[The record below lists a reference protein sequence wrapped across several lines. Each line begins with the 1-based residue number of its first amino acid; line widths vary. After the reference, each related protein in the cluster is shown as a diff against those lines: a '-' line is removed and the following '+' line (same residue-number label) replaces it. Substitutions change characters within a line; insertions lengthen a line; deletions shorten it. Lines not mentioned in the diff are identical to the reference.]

1 MSGIALVCA
10 LVFSLGL
17 SGIGFGQSES
27 LNCPVGTIVSNSM
40 SFSTSNFTII
50 HEKGTD
56 EYFANYAPWRV
67 YTGNTVTFTGGANV
81 QRITSIVIT
90 TTSTTYAS
98 AAVGGNLTILSG
110 TGNVSGSASGTIAT
124 ITVTGSNVK
133 SIRLKPSAQTR
144 WSNIVINYETVGS
157 TVIFNANGG
166 TGTMANQ
173 TASTSTALTAN
184 TFTRAGYTFSGWNTA
199 ADGSGTSY
207 ANSANYPFTASTTLY
222 AQWTP
227 NNYLITFDGN
237 GATGGST
244 TAQSIQTGG
253 TAALNTNG
261 FVRTGFTFSGWA
273 TTAGGVVAYSNGGN
287 YTMGTSDVTLYAV
300 WLAAG
305 THTVIFNANG
315 GSGTMSNQTSN
326 ATANLTNNAFTR
338 PGYTFTGWN
347 TAANGTGIA
356 YSNDASYSFSAN
368 ITLFAQWSANNNTIT
383 FDANG
388 GTGTM
393 SSQSI
398 ATDAIATLNSNTFSR
413 TGYTFAGWATSVG
426 GAVVYANGVSY
437 TMGSANVTLYAVW
450 TVNNYTVSFNGN
462 GATGGS
468 MSDQNFAAFATA
480 NLTANAFTKTGFTF
494 SGWNTSANGS
504 GTSYANSAS
513 YAMGTANVT
522 LYAQWVVF
530 VGPCYSANAP
540 TFSTSGSTNP
550 GDTDAGGSP
559 TNTIRLAT
567 GSAGGSIST
576 TANGV
581 TTGNVT
587 LKFRAK
593 GWSASETNVTV
604 TLDGQVVN
612 ITTLP
617 TSFQEITLNFTSVSA
632 NPVLQFS
639 TVTNKRVHIGNVS
652 IFCPPATPTLSVN
665 STSLTNLN
673 YTVGFG
679 PSAVQTFTLTGTNL
693 DGSNVDLVLA
703 NTNFEISSNNTT
715 FSNAITLPAYS
726 GTPQTVYVR
735 LKSGL
740 AVNAYSDV
748 IMIAGGGVA
757 LADEPAVNISGAV
770 SAVVTPVISSS
781 LTQTVQY
788 GNAVSYQITANNTPT
803 SYSASSLPAGLSIN
817 GSGLISGTITASVG
831 TVNTTITASNTAG
844 TDTKTLVWT
853 ITPKSLTISGLS
865 GANKVYDGTTN
876 ASLTGIATLNGIIGS
891 DVVTLSGSPSGNFA
905 NKNVGSNKSITITGY
920 SLSGAQA
927 GNYTL
932 TQPTGLTANIT
943 QKSVTVTGAT
953 AQDKVYNGT
962 TAASITG
969 ASLDGIISPDAVT
982 ISGGGTFASPNAGTG
997 IGVTASLTLSGADAG
1012 NYIITQPTGLSANI
1026 TKANPVFTT
1035 SPIAVNVGGTYSLP
1049 GSNISS
1055 TSDGVLSYTITSGG
1069 NATLAGTAITGAV
1082 VGAETLTVNQAASTN
1097 YNAGSTTVVVNVT
1110 TITYLN
1116 GDYRTTGSGNWLS
1129 NSASPAIWQRF
1140 DGADWYESNS
1150 PSYNTSNTV
1159 YIQNGHTITSGGSFG
1174 STVRMNIQDGG
1185 VFTQNHAGTFASLD
1199 IKEGGKV
1206 IVNQSLTIATGGKFT
1221 VENNGE
1227 VIVNFTFG
1235 NPVTSIW
1242 NGTEIFYPESN
1253 FVFAD
1258 WDAENDKIIPS
1269 NTAISTNT
1277 FNGYSAV
1284 FGNVIFDFA
1293 NNLGDS
1299 DDLIVLEGGTSINLA
1314 HGDLI
1319 FRSND
1324 NINSPIR
1331 VSTVGSVTSGIGG
1344 DFLVEDTYLSSQFI
1358 NFKTSG
1364 TLNFTIN
1371 GNMIL
1376 DAATTRIYAGSGF
1389 TGSEITIL
1397 KDLQILSGGVLDFNS
1412 TVSATPTSKLNLHG
1426 DLMVVGSGLLRNSN
1440 TSSLGVFNFVGTGD
1454 GLTANTTQTI
1464 DVASTSSNENSN
1476 IQFNVKPNSYVRLIN
1491 RNFELGNNS
1500 SLKVEAEGTLD
1511 FGFTGTTPLQV
1522 VVSGTQIGT
1531 SFISETNSILKV
1543 TSPEG
1548 INNTPSNKG
1557 NVLTHART
1565 YQTLGDFH
1573 FIGKVNQKTGNGVP
1587 TDIRNL
1593 YINHEGASNNDYV
1606 TFTNYSKNVHN
1617 ILTMT
1622 KGNIV
1627 ATRDSMLILGSS
1639 LTERG
1644 FLHYNNGFVLGVMRR
1659 WFVSTNNSDTTG
1671 LFPMG
1676 QDVSGLKNRFARV
1689 YYNIAP
1695 TYGGHLTVEFISTI
1709 LTGTGFPI
1717 PAANTGGFN
1726 QDVINPGSP
1735 GYWRM
1740 DNETDK
1746 LNDGSHTISLTGEGF
1761 PTITNVNDVTIIK
1774 RVGGGDWFCPGTH
1787 VFVTGTTA
1795 MQTLTRTNVV
1805 GWSNYGFGGGTPAP
1819 LPVELITFNTACEE
1833 TSVDVNWSTAS
1844 ELNSY
1849 QYVLENSRDL
1859 NNWFEVTTI
1868 SAAGN
1873 SNAQLDY
1880 FYSDQ
1885 SPFQGISYYRLR
1897 QIDFNGAE
1905 KVYGPISVSCNE
1917 VGEQIEV
1924 YPNPAKHEFT
1934 VAIQLTE
1941 NKPAT
1946 TIQLMDVSGKII
1958 HTLVKDLKAGNS
1970 QILFNDL
1977 DLPDGAYLIQ
1987 VISNESHFSPIR
1999 LVITH

>member
-1 MSGIALVCA
+1 
-10 LVFSLGL
+10 
-17 SGIGFGQSES
+17 
-27 LNCPVGTIVSNSM
+27 
-40 SFSTSNFTII
+40 
-50 HEKGTD
+50 
-56 EYFANYAPWRV
+56 
-67 YTGNTVTFTGGANV
+67 
-81 QRITSIVIT
+81 
-90 TTSTTYAS
+90 
-98 AAVGGNLTILSG
+98 
-110 TGNVSGSASGTIAT
+110 
-124 ITVTGSNVK
+124 
-133 SIRLKPSAQTR
+133 
-144 WSNIVINYETVGS
+144 
-157 TVIFNANGG
+157 
-166 TGTMANQ
+166 
-173 TASTSTALTAN
+173 
-184 TFTRAGYTFSGWNTA
+184 
-199 ADGSGTSY
+199 
-207 ANSANYPFTASTTLY
+207 
-222 AQWTP
+222 
-227 NNYLITFDGN
+227 
-237 GATGGST
+237 
-244 TAQSIQTGG
+244 
-253 TAALNTNG
+253 
-261 FVRTGFTFSGWA
+261 
-273 TTAGGVVAYSNGGN
+273 
-287 YTMGTSDVTLYAV
+287 
-300 WLAAG
+300 
-305 THTVIFNANG
+305 
-315 GSGTMSNQTSN
+315 
-326 ATANLTNNAFTR
+326 
-338 PGYTFTGWN
+338 
-347 TAANGTGIA
+347 
-356 YSNDASYSFSAN
+356 
-368 ITLFAQWSANNNTIT
+368 
-383 FDANG
+383 
-388 GTGTM
+388 
-393 SSQSI
+393 
-398 ATDAIATLNSNTFSR
+398 
-413 TGYTFAGWATSVG
+413 
-426 GAVVYANGVSY
+426 
-437 TMGSANVTLYAVW
+437 
-450 TVNNYTVSFNGN
+450 
-462 GATGGS
+462 
-468 MSDQNFAAFATA
+468 
-480 NLTANAFTKTGFTF
+480 
-494 SGWNTSANGS
+494 
-504 GTSYANSAS
+504 
-513 YAMGTANVT
+513 
-522 LYAQWVVF
+522 
-530 VGPCYSANAP
+530 
-540 TFSTSGSTNP
+540 
-550 GDTDAGGSP
+550 
-559 TNTIRLAT
+559 
-567 GSAGGSIST
+567 
-576 TANGV
+576 
-581 TTGNVT
+581 
-587 LKFRAK
+587 
-593 GWSASETNVTV
+593 
-604 TLDGQVVN
+604 
-612 ITTLP
+612 
-617 TSFQEITLNFTSVSA
+617 
-632 NPVLQFS
+632 
-639 TVTNKRVHIGNVS
+639 
-652 IFCPPATPTLSVN
+652 
-665 STSLTNLN
+665 
-673 YTVGFG
+673 
-679 PSAVQTFTLTGTNL
+679 
-693 DGSNVDLVLA
+693 
-703 NTNFEISSNNTT
+703 
-715 FSNAITLPAYS
+715 
-726 GTPQTVYVR
+726 
-735 LKSGL
+735 
-740 AVNAYSDV
+740 
-748 IMIAGGGVA
+748 
-757 LADEPAVNISGAV
+757 
-770 SAVVTPVISSS
+770 
-781 LTQTVQY
+781 
-788 GNAVSYQITANNTPT
+788 
-803 SYSASSLPAGLSIN
+803 
-817 GSGLISGTITASVG
+817 
-831 TVNTTITASNTAG
+831 
-844 TDTKTLVWT
+844 
-853 ITPKSLTISGLS
+853 
-865 GANKVYDGTTN
+865 
-876 ASLTGIATLNGIIGS
+876 
-891 DVVTLSGSPSGNFA
+891 
-905 NKNVGSNKSITITGY
+905 
-920 SLSGAQA
+920 
-927 GNYTL
+927 
-932 TQPTGLTANIT
+932 
-943 QKSVTVTGAT
+943 
-953 AQDKVYNGT
+953 
-962 TAASITG
+962 
-969 ASLDGIISPDAVT
+969 
-982 ISGGGTFASPNAGTG
+982 
-997 IGVTASLTLSGADAG
+997 
-1012 NYIITQPTGLSANI
+1012 
-1026 TKANPVFTT
+1026 
-1035 SPIAVNVGGTYSLP
+1035 
-1049 GSNISS
+1049 
-1055 TSDGVLSYTITSGG
+1055 
-1069 NATLAGTAITGAV
+1069 
-1082 VGAETLTVNQAASTN
+1082 
-1097 YNAGSTTVVVNVT
+1097 
-1110 TITYLN
+1110 
-1116 GDYRTTGSGNWLS
+1116 
-1129 NSASPAIWQRF
+1129 
-1140 DGADWYESNS
+1140 
-1150 PSYNTSNTV
+1150 
-1159 YIQNGHTITSGGSFG
+1159 
-1174 STVRMNIQDGG
+1174 MNIQDGG
-1185 VFTQNHAGTFASLD
+1185 VFTQNHPGTFASLD

-1206 IVNQSLTIATGGKFT
+1206 IVNGSLTIAAGGKFT

-1227 VIVNFTFG
+1227 VIVNFAFT

-1258 WDAENDKIIPS
+1258 WDAENDIIIPS

-1293 NNLGDS
+1293 NNLGNS
-1299 DDLIVLEGGTSINLA
+1299 DDLIVLASGTSINLA

-1324 NINSPIR
+1324 NIDAPIR

-1376 DAATTRIYAGSGF
+1376 DAATTRIFSGSGS

-1397 KDLQILSGGVLDFNS
+1397 KDLQILSSGVLDFNS

-1464 DVASTSSNENSN
+1464 DVASSSSNENSN

-1531 SFISETNSILKV
+1531 SFISETNSILKI

-1548 INNTPSNKG
+1548 INNTPSNMG

-1593 YINHEGASNNDYV
+1593 YINHEGVSNNDYV

-1644 FLHYNNGFVLGVMRR
+1644 FLHYNSGFVLGVMRR

-1689 YYNIAP
+1689 YYNVAP

-1761 PTITNVNDVTIIK
+1761 PTITNINDVTIIK

-1795 MQTLTRTNVV
+1795 MPTLTRTNVV

-1819 LPVELITFNTACEE
+1819 LPVELITFNTACQE

-1924 YPNPAKHEFT
+1924 YPNPAKQEFT

-1977 DLPDGAYLIQ
+1977 NLPDGAYLIQ

-1999 LVITH
+1999 LVIAH